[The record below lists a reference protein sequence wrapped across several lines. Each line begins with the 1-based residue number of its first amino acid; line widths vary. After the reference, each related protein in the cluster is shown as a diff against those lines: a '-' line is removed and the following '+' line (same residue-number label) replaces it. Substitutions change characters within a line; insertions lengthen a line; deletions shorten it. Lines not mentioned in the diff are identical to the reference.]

1 MSTRRLAGVLGG
13 IVALGW
19 GLGGATSLA
28 GSGDE
33 EVEIKRSELTRLRET
48 AARVAPLEAQ
58 LEALQAQHRQ
68 TLAALELA
76 EVRLRLR
83 PFSPSA
89 LVRADF
95 KPKLVD
101 AARLEA
107 RDGRAK
113 KTSLAKALEASE
125 RGLVVAYWATW
136 CKPCTT
142 PDELERMKR
151 LRSELAAQG
160 ADLVFLAV
168 DGLDEVVADPRAGG
182 WLYPLWQR
190 DDGHIDMLPE
200 SYVRAQGLELP
211 LMLVVPKSGQVRWV
225 RKGALDDDAERDLLT
240 AVIRGD

>member
-1 MSTRRLAGVLGG
+1 MSARRLAGVLGG

-95 KPKLVD
+95 KPKL
-101 AARLEA
+101 
-107 RDGRAK
+107 
-113 KTSLAKALEASE
+113 AKALEASE

-160 ADLVFLAV
+160 ADLIFLAV